1 MSADGLVQSGAA
13 GGQRGERMRRG
24 CPETPVSTLRARAH
38 TRSRTHRALQP
49 SSRHEVHSVVRE
61 R

>member
-24 CPETPVSTLRARAH
+24 RPETPVSTLRARIH
-38 TRSRTHRALQP
+38 TFTDTPRLAILQP
-49 SSRHEVHSVVRE
+49 P
-61 R
+61 